1 MKKAYFLLTDDKAKV
16 LWSYCI

>member
-1 MKKAYFLLTDDKAKV
+1 MAYFLLTDDKAKV